1 MNGDYDVII
10 IGAGPAGMG
19 AALYTGRAM
28 MDTLILERTGAGGQ
42 LAEAYDVDNYLGFP
56 EGLTG
61 PELANKMKEHAR
73 RFDATIEN
81 KRVEDIQSE
90 GPLKRVIT
98 ASGDEYTAPIAVIA
112 SGASHRKL
120 NIPGEERLAGS
131 GVSYCATC
139 DGAFFQDKHV
149 VVVGGGDAATTEA
162 VFLTKF
168 ASKVTL
174 VHRREGFRA
183 RAVNKKE
190 ARDHEEIEFV
200 LNTILTEIVGDESV
214 EGAEVRNVETGEE
227 YTLDCDGVFIFIGH
241 EPNTEYLCSILPH
254 CGGDLIP
261 TDMNM
266 ETDVK
271 GLYAV
276 GDVRVGSY
284 RQVSTAVS
292 DGVVAAMHAE
302 KRIKDLAK
310 DSE

>member
-1 MNGDYDVII
+1 MSDEYDVII
-10 IGAGPAGMG
+10 VGAGPAGMG
-19 AALYTGRAM
+19 MALYAGRAM
-28 MDTLILERTGAGGQ
+28 MNTLIIERTGAGGQ

-61 PELANKMKEHAR
+61 PELANKMKEHAQK
-73 RFDATIEN
+73 FDAVIEN
-81 KRVEDIQSE
+81 NRVTDLQMEGRMKRV
-90 GPLKRVIT
+90 VT
-98 ASGDEYTAPIAVIA
+98 ASDEEYKAPIVVVA

-120 NIPGEERLAGS
+120 NIPGEESLAGS

-139 DGAFFQDKHV
+139 DGAFFRDKHV
-149 VVVGGGDAATTEA
+149 IVVGGGDAATTES

-174 VHRREGFRA
+174 VHRRQGFRA

-190 ARDHEEIEFV
+190 ARENEKIEFLLDTV
-200 LNTILTEIVGDESV
+200 LTEIVGDESV
-214 EGAEVRNVETGEE
+214 EGAEVRNVQTGEE
-227 YTLDCDGVFIFIGH
+227 YTIDCDGVFIFIGH
-241 EPNTEYLCSILPH
+241 EPNTEYLGNILPDYA
-254 CGGDLIP
+254 GDLIP

-276 GDVRVGSY
+276 GDVRIGSY
-284 RQVSTAVS
+284 RQVATAVS

-302 KRIKDLAK
+302 RRIKTLMD
-310 DSE
+310 ER